1 LALGSAFGAAFF
13 FYEDWAD
20 GIFVVVVVVVVVV
33 DVGVLVEVDV
43 SSAGTIFDSHLK
55 GGEGSCCMPGGW
67 GS

>member
-1 LALGSAFGAAFF
+1 MALGSAFGAAFF

-20 GIFVVVVVVVVVV
+20 GIFVVDVDV
-33 DVGVLVEVDV
+33 DVGVFVGVDV

-55 GGEGSCCMPGGW
+55 GGEGSCCMQGGR